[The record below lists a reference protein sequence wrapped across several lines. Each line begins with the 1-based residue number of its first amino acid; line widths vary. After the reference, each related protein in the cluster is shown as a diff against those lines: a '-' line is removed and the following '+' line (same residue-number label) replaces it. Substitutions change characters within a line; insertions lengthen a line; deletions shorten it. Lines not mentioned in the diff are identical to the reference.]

1 MKIELDLP
9 EIEGFELAEGKQ
21 PRPVKVGEY
30 SINMETLGATQWNG
44 ACTSFDNAIVLK
56 KKAPKYETR
65 FIDKNNCLWIGDDQG
80 IREGKTYVEIK
91 ALREAIA
98 IIDSHY
104 NWSADL
110 RSATLELKSLIS

>member
-1 MKIELDLP
+1 MKVTLDLP

-21 PRPVKVGEY
+21 PRPVKFGEY
-30 SINMETLGATQWNG
+30 SINMETLEATQWNG

-91 ALREAIA
+91 ALEDALKLMHGR
-98 IIDSHY
+98 
-104 NWSADL
+104 
-110 RSATLELKSLIS
+110 TLNFDDMRIYDELKSLIK